1 MQVIKVRKLF
11 QRTLFGVFTLFG
23 FIGVSTSI
31 LLIDTVNTY
40 LSEEYETNSQGIAQS
55 IADASVDILLNRDL
69 SALQ

>member
-1 MQVIKVRKLF
+1 MQIIKVRKLF

-55 IADASVDILLNRDL
+55 IADASVDILLN
-69 SALQ
+69 